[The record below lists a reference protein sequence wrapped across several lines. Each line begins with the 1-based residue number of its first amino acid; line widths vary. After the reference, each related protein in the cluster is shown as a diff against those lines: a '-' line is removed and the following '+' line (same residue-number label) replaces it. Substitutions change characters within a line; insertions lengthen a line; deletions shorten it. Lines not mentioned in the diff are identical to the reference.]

1 MAKKKVK
8 KRTSKKSKKVIT
20 KSVKRG
26 RPHGSGR
33 YGCLTTALRVPKHLV
48 DDVRQFILRKLK
60 AKAKSN
66 AAG

>member
-8 KRTSKKSKKVIT
+8 KRVSKKTVT